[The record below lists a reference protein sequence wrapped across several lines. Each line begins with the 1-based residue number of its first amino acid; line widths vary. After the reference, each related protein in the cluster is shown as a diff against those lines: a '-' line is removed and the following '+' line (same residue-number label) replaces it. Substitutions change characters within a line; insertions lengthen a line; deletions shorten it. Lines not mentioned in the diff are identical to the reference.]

1 MTDFQTATTNSRGGL
16 KFKHIMLLILLAFV
30 GGCIVAY
37 LVADKYGL
45 LTRSDAPVAA
55 VTSSA
60 GPVGNMA
67 PVDPAVAPP
76 PVTDQMVPTFA
87 SPNMLS
93 PDVARADGLLLTYT
107 VRRTI
112 DKGAPLGSLAEQLRL
127 RFGATQ
133 PQSVA
138 AVLSAA
144 QAPVTVDTLRTEL
157 RGLAPVLLTGNRD
170 NSAWATMKREFSE
183 LFVLR
188 KESGPSLAPNERLIR
203 AEALV
208 DAGKLDL
215 AMEEIAALPGASA
228 AQSWI
233 ARARRFS
240 DARKALDRLEQVAIL
255 RPVAVPIIAPPPVET
270 MPSDVPIPSPVP

>member
-1 MTDFQTATTNSRGGL
+1 MTDFQTATATRRGRFT
-16 KFKHIMLLILLAFV
+16 FKHIMLLVLFAFV
-30 GGCIVAY
+30 GGAIAAY
-37 LVADKYGL
+37 VIAEKYGF
-45 LTRSDAPVAA
+45 LTQSDGPEAA
-55 VTSSA
+55 VESST
-60 GPVGNMA
+60 GPVGN
-67 PVDPAVAPP
+67 VAPTDAAGIAQS
-76 PVTDQMVPTFA
+76 VTDEMLPTLP

-93 PDVARADGLLLTYT
+93 PEVARADGLLLIYA
-107 VRRTI
+107 VRGAI
-112 DKGAPLGSLAEQLRL
+112 DKGTPLGNLAEQLRL

-138 AVLSAA
+138 AVLSAG
-144 QAPVTVDTLRTEL
+144 QAPVTVDALKTEL

-170 NSAWATMKREFSE
+170 DGTWATVKRELSE

-215 AMEEIAALPGASA
+215 AMDEVAALPGASV
-228 AQSWI
+228 AQSWM
-233 ARARRFS
+233 ARAKRFS

-255 RPVAVPIIAPPPVET
+255 RPVAVPVIVAPSVET
-270 MPSDVPIPSPVP
+270 GPSDVPVPTP